1 MSEIKVNK
9 RNCGYLR
16 PASLEDVASNLSK
29 AAFEL
34 NDDIEIKIGSF
45 RKTKKE
51 LLQTLED
58 QVSYQEIYE
67 QWFPEEEITP
77 QNLAGAPRRIVREF
91 VLASVVDFAVELSEE
106 ESSKRSVGTGIKN
119 YFRNML
125 LEYKIDSLE
134 LQAYLERMEVSP
146 TFIESF
152 VKWIYL

>member
-1 MSEIKVNK
+1 MSENKVDK
-9 RNCGYLR
+9 RNCNYSR
-16 PASLEDVASNLSK
+16 PISLGEVASNLSK

-34 NDDIEIKIGSF
+34 KDDIEIKIGSF
-45 RKTKKE
+45 TKTKKE

-58 QVSYQEIYE
+58 QVLYQEIFE

-77 QNLAGAPRRIVREF
+77 QNLAEAPRRIVREF

-134 LQAYLERMEVSP
+134 LQAYLERMKVSP
-146 TFIESF
+146 AFIESF
-152 VKWIYL
+152 IKWIYL